1 MPHHPSQ
8 DALDALVMATR
19 ASRDAYRDAAA
30 LLGALQRQHAG
41 ARGDTATRGSEGAT
55 EGASDRA
62 YSEAFVRLLEAI
74 LESRRAYLIAR
85 SLAGKLLDGPDSL
98 ALGAMVPRRAVSD
111 SSAAA
116 TASRDRRASPGARRS
131 RPRATARD
139 LVLDPIRST
148 Q

>member
-19 ASRDAYRDAAA
+19 ASRDAYSDAAA

-41 ARGDTATRGSEGAT
+41 ARGETATRGT
-55 EGASDRA
+55 DDASDRA

-85 SLAGKLLDGPDSL
+85 SLAGKLLDGPESL
-98 ALGAMVPRRAVSD
+98 APGAMVPRRAVSD

-116 TASRDRRASPGARRS
+116 TASRDRRASPGAHRS
-131 RPRATARD
+131 RPRATVRD